1 MGSEMC
7 IRDSINLN
15 LIVASVLGPML
26 ANSGYTLGFTSII
39 VFGIASAILVFL
51 LKKPEN
57 A

>member
-1 MGSEMC
+1 
-7 IRDSINLN
+7 
-15 LIVASVLGPML
+15 ML